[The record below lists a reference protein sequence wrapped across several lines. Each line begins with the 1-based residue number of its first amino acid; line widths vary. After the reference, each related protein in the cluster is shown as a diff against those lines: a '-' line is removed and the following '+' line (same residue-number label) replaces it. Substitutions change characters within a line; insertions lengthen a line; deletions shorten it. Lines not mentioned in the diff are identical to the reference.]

1 MTARFELHGFAYSGP
16 TYKVA
21 LTLSLMGESFDYM
34 HVNMMA
40 GEHKQPPH
48 LSRQRYGQVPLLLDR
63 NNGRHLCQSAAI
75 LEYLADM
82 TGKFGGANLD
92 ERLQVREWLYWDF
105 DRLAAPLYKARVDQ
119 AGLPQG
125 SSRGGSRIV
134 SRPRR
139 PAWRS
144 RNHLAGRE
152 WLVGEGMTIA
162 DIDVYG
168 VVAFAGEA
176 GIDLPIILRSWPSR
190 SASRR
195 SPASRRGRTCCR
207 WNRGR
212 RHDRPDDPRG
222 TGRRSR
228 GDHPPARRG

>member
-21 LTLSLMGESFDYM
+21 LTLSLMGEAFDYV

-105 DRLAAPLYKARVDQ
+105 DRLAAPLYKARVIKLGFRKAPPEVAEDCAQ
-119 AGLPQG
+119 AAKSGLG
-125 SSRGGSRIV
+125 V
-134 SRPRR
+134 LET
-139 PAWRS
+139 
-144 RNHLAGRE
+144 HLAGRE
-152 WLVGEGMTIA
+152 WLVGEGLTIA

-168 VVAFAGEA
+168 VVSFAGEA
-176 GIDLPIILRSWPSR
+176 GIDLADYPQVQAFTQRIEALSGFKARAELLPMESR
-190 SASRR
+190 A
-195 SPASRRGRTCCR
+195 A
-207 WNRGR
+207 
-212 RHDRPDDPRG
+212 
-222 TGRRSR
+222 
-228 GDHPPARRG
+228 A

>member
-1 MTARFELHGFAYSGP
+1 MTARFELQGFAYSGP

-21 LTLSLMGESFDYM
+21 LTLSLMGEPFDYV

-105 DRLAAPLYKARVDQ
+105 DRLAAPLYKARVVKLGFRKAPTEVLDDCVH
-119 AGLPQG
+119 AA
-125 SSRGGSRIV
+125 SSSMDVLEG
-134 SRPRR
+134 
-139 PAWRS
+139 
-144 RNHLAGRE
+144 HLAGRE

-162 DIDVYG
+162 DTDIYG

-176 GIDLPIILRSWPSR
+176 GIDRADYPQIRAFTQRIEALPGFKARADLLPMESR
-190 SASRR
+190 A
-195 SPASRRGRTCCR
+195 A
-207 WNRGR
+207 
-212 RHDRPDDPRG
+212 
-222 TGRRSR
+222 
-228 GDHPPARRG
+228 A